1 MNARS
6 DDLSRRLSAALDRI
20 SELEQELEGDNSE
33 VQTNTA
39 NIDRLEDDIEEND
52 AEIDELE
59 EKTRL
64 NMMLI
69 MANQQNITANTMNI
83 RNVCNQVM

>member
-6 DDLSRRLSAALDRI
+6 DDLSGRLSAALDRI
-20 SELEQELEGDNSE
+20 SELEQELEGDNSG

-39 NIDRLEDDIEEND
+39 SIDRLEDDIEEND

>member
-1 MNARS
+1 M
-6 DDLSRRLSAALDRI
+6 DRI